1 MENKIEKLIE
11 VYREE
16 LKEHEKRLMEIFL
29 DKDKAVQ
36 LACINCIEEF
46 IEDLEEIKRY
56 YNDEE

>member
-1 MENKIEKLIE
+1 MKNKIEKLIK

-36 LACINCIEEF
+36 LTCINCIEEF
-46 IEDLEEIKRY
+46 IEDLEELKRY
-56 YNDEE
+56 CDNE